1 MSVKH
6 LAALFFACFAVA
18 AEAETWHFALIG
30 DTPYSDYER
39 HELPRML
46 SAIADE
52 NVDFIIHA
60 GDIKHSQDTCSDALF
75 EDRREIF
82 EASALPLV
90 YVPGDNE
97 WTDCARVS
105 AGHYDPQE
113 RLARL
118 RERFHSGDVSLG
130 RTRIPLI
137 RQAGEYREHQRWQH
151 GPVLFVT
158 LNVPGPNNN
167 WLKTGQPGR
176 EALARTP
183 RVLEWL
189 HEGFAQ
195 ARATGM
201 KGIVITLQANPGF
214 RHYRAGLGHSGYRE
228 LLDQLRSET
237 LAFDGQVLLV
247 HGDTHWQRIDQPL
260 HDPETGKRI
269 TRFTRAETFG
279 YPQLG
284 WVKVIIDDESP
295 ALFRFEIHPWAHP
308 RP

>member
-1 MSVKH
+1 MHSSR
-6 LAALFFACFAVA
+6 
-18 AEAETWHFALIG
+18 IG
-30 DTPYSDYER
+30 G
-39 HELPRML
+39 L
-46 SAIADE
+46 
-52 NVDFIIHA
+52 
-60 GDIKHSQDTCSDALF
+60 
-75 EDRREIF
+75 F

-214 RHYRAGLGHSGYRE
+214 RHYRAGLGHSATANCLTNCARDACFRRAGPART
-228 LLDQLRSET
+228 RR
-237 LAFDGQVLLV
+237 
-247 HGDTHWQRIDQPL
+247 H
-260 HDPETGKRI
+260 TGSASTSRCMTRKPAKRI

-295 ALFRFEIHPWAHP
+295 RCSASRAIPWAHP
-308 RP
+308 RPEDAVNCGFP